1 MHWRRCCNNDG
12 IITVAD
18 IKQINHYYPFGM
30 NMEGNW
36 NGAAGSNKYQYN
48 GKEWNDDFGLGL
60 NDYGA
65 RFYDPA
71 VARWTAVDPLS
82 EIYGSSTPYHYGM
95 NNPILYIDPTGMA
108 SEAANTGMM
117 RNDESTSYERFTDN
131 NQKAINGYAQSDV
144 ATSITPYGYRTQDS
158 KTGEVIKDVL
168 EGWNIN
174 CGCGGQGEPPCPS
187 VHNGN
192 LLEDIKN
199 GFSYSLRALGWM
211 TKETATKVDKEV
223 FDGAGADLNNGQYK
237 KAGTSIVMSLLFS
250 RMKYLKPLWTA
261 TSKLNS
267 VKNAYLHWKK
277 HQSDFPEFI
286 NAKQYV
292 EGALQFLQNSP
303 VGTLVKMRPN
313 GDVLK
318 YHPATNTFGV
328 MDASGIPRTM
338 FRPTDGINY
347 WLTQ

>member
-1 MHWRRCCNNDG
+1 M
-12 IITVAD
+12 
-18 IKQINHYYPFGM
+18 
-30 NMEGNW
+30 
-36 NGAAGSNKYQYN
+36 
-48 GKEWNDDFGLGL
+48 EWNDDFGLGL

-65 RFYDPA
+65 RWYASDAP
-71 VARWTAVDPLS
+71 RWINVDPLS
-82 EIYGSSTPYHYGM
+82 ELRADVSPYQYVQ
-95 NNPILYIDPTGMA
+95 NNPINAIDPTGML
-108 SEAANTGMM
+108 
-117 RNDESTSYERFTDN
+117 DESFYGRDIKAIGENIQQKAQNGDFNKNSNN
-131 NQKAINGYAQSDV
+131 NQKGSKLVPFGTRVYINGILQSE
-144 ATSITPYGYRTQDS
+144 SIDGY
-158 KTGEVIKDVL
+158 
-168 EGWNIN
+168 NIVEDCN
-174 CGCGGQGEPPCPS
+174 CDCPGKPPCPS